1 MISRLVW
8 KFDKRFFI
16 LALLFLVTFNLI
28 SVSTVAFATD
38 AATTTTQTDA
48 IKIPANIGIGKIE
61 IGKAIKVDG
70 VTFPFT
76 FIDGMLLNDGTR
88 KVAVDGKTYNV
99 TVSTKPLDQRLNSS
113 LESYTF
119 VLDSTATFY
128 NPINRNMKSIGTGTE
143 IKLPELPQIAI
154 LSDTFGNVSDVLCVP
169 PSLEKVD
176 ILDSQTPINNI
187 SGKKFLLSSQS
198 PYRIMGKVLL
208 PSSNALILEDG
219 VTVINALN
227 SDLNVKGVFFSTGP
241 VNIFGPGSITVSENG
256 IAYLEGNAVETDV
269 NGSGGALVFLND
281 ATVDDVSVSRT
292 NFVVIRNTRAKN
304 VKVSSVYA
312 AYIIDSQIENLDIQN
327 CRQVIIN
334 NVNTAKFNASIMSK
348 VITYNSELTEATAS
362 DFSEVN
368 FVSSTI
374 SNLGATRGTVAKIK
388 DSHISSVSVED
399 YSILYTFKSSIE
411 KLKSSN
417 SKYYT
422 LSSQVSRIEK

>member
-1 MISRLVW
+1 VISRLVW

-38 AATTTTQTDA
+38 ATTTTQTDA

-187 SGKKFLLSSQS
+187 SGKKFLLSSKS

-362 DFSEVN
+362 DFQ
-368 FVSSTI
+368 
-374 SNLGATRGTVAKIK
+374 K
-388 DSHISSVSVED
+388 
-399 YSILYTFKSSIE
+399 
-411 KLKSSN
+411 
-417 SKYYT
+417 
-422 LSSQVSRIEK
+422 

>member
-1 MISRLVW
+1 
-8 KFDKRFFI
+8 
-16 LALLFLVTFNLI
+16 
-28 SVSTVAFATD
+28 
-38 AATTTTQTDA
+38 
-48 IKIPANIGIGKIE
+48 
-61 IGKAIKVDG
+61 
-70 VTFPFT
+70 
-76 FIDGMLLNDGTR
+76 
-88 KVAVDGKTYNV
+88 
-99 TVSTKPLDQRLNSS
+99 
-113 LESYTF
+113 
-119 VLDSTATFY
+119 
-128 NPINRNMKSIGTGTE
+128 MKSIGTGTE

-187 SGKKFLLSSQS
+187 SGKKFLLSSKS